1 MKDRVLSWVLLFLCF
16 APILIAVIGVQFLPD
31 QIPVHYNAAGE
42 IDRWGSKYEQLV
54 IGVAFSASGWILWLV
69 SKFSHC
75 FADTAEELA
84 KAKAN
89 AKIVLAT
96 GIAVQLLMS
105 ALQVMFVIGAYTE
118 AQSGAAEA
126 VMPIYKVMGIGVGL
140 LYIVL
145 GNIMPK
151 AKPNNLVGMRT
162 IWSYVSE
169 EAWQKSQRA
178 GGIAFAAAGVAC
190 IVLTLL
196 LHGFVIFWVIMGT
209 TAAAAIASV
218 YLSWKYSRE

>member
-42 IDRWGSKYEQLV
+42 IDRWGSKYEQLI

-89 AKIVLAT
+89 AKIVLAA

-151 AKPNNLVGMRT
+151 AKPNNLVGVRT

-169 EAWQKSQRA
+169 AAWRKSQRA
-178 GGIAFAAAGVAC
+178 GGIAFAAAGAAC
-190 IVLTLL
+190 IVLTLF
-196 LHGFVIFWVIMGT
+196 LHGFVIFWVIMGA
-209 TAAAAIASV
+209 TAAAAIASI

>member
-1 MKDRVLSWVLLFLCF
+1 
-16 APILIAVIGVQFLPD
+16 
-31 QIPVHYNAAGE
+31 
-42 IDRWGSKYEQLV
+42 
-54 IGVAFSASGWILWLV
+54 
-69 SKFSHC
+69 
-75 FADTAEELA
+75 
-84 KAKAN
+84 
-89 AKIVLAT
+89 
-96 GIAVQLLMS
+96 
-105 ALQVMFVIGAYTE
+105 
-118 AQSGAAEA
+118 
-126 VMPIYKVMGIGVGL
+126 MPIYKVMGIGVGL

-151 AKPNNLVGMRT
+151 AKPNNLVGVRT